1 MNIDEK
7 VKEFVDFV
15 RMNAS
20 EDLVE
25 VHLSIFSNH
34 ADLKMETY
42 IRGNTVNTLCD
53 GTRRNLNGE
62 LIGGEL
68 KINP

>member
-25 VHLSIFSNH
+25 VHLSIFSDH
-34 ADLKMETY
+34 ADLKMEAY
-42 IRGNTVNTLCD
+42 MRGNTENTLCN
-53 GTRRNLNGE
+53 GTRRNLKGE
-62 LIGGEL
+62 HI
-68 KINP
+68 IA